1 MAAFVG
7 IDLGTTNSVLATF
20 DGEAVAVV
28 PNGLGET
35 LTPSVVRLDAS
46 GAATVGRR
54 ALRFLET
61 DPGNARAGFKRLM
74 GTGEGLDFEAPGRVL
89 LPEELSAAVLRSLLA
104 DARDALGFAPR
115 AAVISTPAL
124 FELPQ
129 SHATV
134 RAGKLAGLEEV
145 VLIQEPIASAI
156 AAGWR
161 AEQQGLWLVF
171 DLGGGT
177 LDVSLL
183 ETKDGRLRVVDHAG
197 DNFLG
202 GKDIDDALC
211 DWAAGEIHRRFGIAG
226 IDRAAPASERNRRA
240 LGKLRVACEQAK
252 IELSRAERTAI
263 VVPELGVDMGGAP
276 IDLDLTISRGALA
289 ALAAPLVARSLAVVR
304 ALLEK
309 NHCAAAEVGRVA
321 LVGGPTLM
329 PELRA
334 RVGALFGGRIIDG
347 IDPMTAVAR
356 GAALYAGTAGLE
368 ARPSAPAPSPRAG
381 LAVRVEHPAVTADL
395 GPFVVGRFL
404 PAAGEALP
412 ERIRVAR
419 ADGGF
424 ETADT
429 EVSAEGSFVVEVEL
443 ARDRRNLFSL
453 RAFDAAGAAV
463 RLATGGFA
471 IVHGISIADPPLARS
486 VGVACADDLT
496 QIYFAKGTPL
506 PARRT
511 FVHHTV
517 KPVSARSGD
526 DALAIPVVQGES
538 NRAHRNRL
546 IGLLS
551 IAGVEQD
558 LPAGARVE
566 VTLELDRSG
575 QLRAR
580 ADVPALG
587 RTFEDVAHVL
597 VPTASVD
604 TAERELGAT
613 ARRADELQRRTF
625 ASGTPAAV
633 ESLGAIAGMLAEMEG
648 SLAVARAGDADA
660 GLKLHRLLLDVN
672 AILDE
677 AETILE
683 WPELER
689 EARSCMLFYTPL
701 VSQWG
706 TAAEQA
712 LYDEA
717 LGAAASAQKRRDLA
731 QLEAHLDAVRSIGK
745 ASYCRNPESLST
757 ELDWVAAHVTEAV
770 DVPRAHLLIGR
781 ARAAESA
788 GSVPAAR
795 ALLTAIWD
803 LFPSSPE
810 VQRKSFGSG
819 VR

>member
-1 MAAFVG
+1 M
-7 IDLGTTNSVLATF
+7 S
-20 DGEAVAVV
+20 
-28 PNGLGET
+28 
-35 LTPSVVRLDAS
+35 
-46 GAATVGRR
+46 
-54 ALRFLET
+54 
-61 DPGNARAGFKRLM
+61 
-74 GTGEGLDFEAPGRVL
+74 
-89 LPEELSAAVLRSLLA
+89 
-104 DARDALGFAPR
+104 
-115 AAVISTPAL
+115 
-124 FELPQ
+124 
-129 SHATV
+129 
-134 RAGKLAGLEEV
+134 
-145 VLIQEPIASAI
+145 
-156 AAGWR
+156 
-161 AEQQGLWLVF
+161 
-171 DLGGGT
+171 
-177 LDVSLL
+177 
-183 ETKDGRLRVVDHAG
+183 
-197 DNFLG
+197 
-202 GKDIDDALC
+202 
-211 DWAAGEIHRRFGIAG
+211 
-226 IDRAAPASERNRRA
+226 
-240 LGKLRVACEQAK
+240 
-252 IELSRAERTAI
+252 
-263 VVPELGVDMGGAP
+263 
-276 IDLDLTISRGALA
+276 
-289 ALAAPLVARSLAVVR
+289 
-304 ALLEK
+304 
-309 NHCAAAEVGRVA
+309 
-321 LVGGPTLM
+321 
-329 PELRA
+329 
-334 RVGALFGGRIIDG
+334 
-347 IDPMTAVAR
+347 AVAR

-368 ARPSAPAPSPRAG
+368 ARPSAPAPARAG

-395 GPFVVGRFL
+395 RPFVVGRFL

-424 ETADT
+424 ETADVA
-429 EVSAEGSFVVEVEL
+429 VSAEGSFVVEVEL

-453 RAFDAAGAAV
+453 RAFEAAGAPV

-471 IVHGISIADPPLARS
+471 IVHGISIADPPLSRS

-517 KPVSARSGD
+517 RPVSARSGD

-538 NRAHRNRL
+538 SRAHRNRL

-551 IAGVEQD
+551 IAGVERD

-604 TAERELGAT
+604 TAERELAVT
-613 ARRADELQRRTF
+613 ARRADDLQRRTF

-633 ESLGAIAGMLAEMEG
+633 ASLGAIAGMLAEMEA
-648 SLAVARAGDADA
+648 SLPVARAGDADA

-712 LYDEA
+712 LFDEA
-717 LGAAASAQKRRDLA
+717 LGAAAAAQKRRDLP
-731 QLEAHLDAVRSIGK
+731 QLERHLDALRSIGK
-745 ASYCRNPESLST
+745 ASYCRNPESLSS

-770 DVPRAHLLIGR
+770 DVPRAQLLIER